1 MEELFKKSEE
11 LRKQSIDLEKEYYKN
26 AQTIDTEKE
35 IIINKIKEL
44 KLNELGITLGDKVI
58 DKKSN
63 EAYIIGVGFKQKPH
77 TYTKNRSEI
86 TFDDFEFKGEYKDI
100 KKDGSIS
107 KKEPIVSLDF
117 YSLKVK
123 TENEM

>member
-1 MEELFKKSEE
+1 MEELFKRSEE
-11 LRKQSIDLEKEYYKN
+11 LRKQGIDLEKEYYKN
-26 AQTIDTEKE
+26 AQEIDTEKE
-35 IIINKIKEL
+35 IIINKMNEL

-58 DKKSN
+58 DKKLN
-63 EAYIIGVGFKQKPH
+63 EAYIVGVDFKQKPY

-86 TFDDFEFKGEYKDI
+86 TFDDFEFKGEYKGI

-117 YSLKVK
+117 YSLKK
-123 TENEM
+123 CEDL